1 MTRRMTMDLI
11 SRLTATTSV
20 NLSFLKMSFELFCCD
35 FPAMAMTLQKIIPVV
50 NIKWKITEVSR
61 PKGGEKNQK
70 LT

>member
-1 MTRRMTMDLI
+1 MDLI

-20 NLSFLKMSFELFCCD
+20 NLSFLKMSCELFCCD
-35 FPAMAMTLQKIIPVV
+35 LQAMAMTLQKIILVV